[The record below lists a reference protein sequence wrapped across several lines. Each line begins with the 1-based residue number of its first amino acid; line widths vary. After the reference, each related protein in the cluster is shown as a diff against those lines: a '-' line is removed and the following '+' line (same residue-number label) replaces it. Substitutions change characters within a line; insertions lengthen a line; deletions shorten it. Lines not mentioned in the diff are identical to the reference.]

1 MTEINGGYKRYRSRT
16 FWMVN
21 TYVLLATGL
30 TYFDKIEGAGWITVI
45 LGLFAGWQIRRAADN
60 RLAAN
65 GGK

>member
-1 MTEINGGYKRYRSRT
+1 
-16 FWMVN
+16 MVN